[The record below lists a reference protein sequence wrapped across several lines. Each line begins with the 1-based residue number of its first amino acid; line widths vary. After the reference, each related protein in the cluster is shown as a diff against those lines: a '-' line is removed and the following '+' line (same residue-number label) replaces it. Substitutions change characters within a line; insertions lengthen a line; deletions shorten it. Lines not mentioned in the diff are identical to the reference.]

1 MDLNSIKE
9 LELKKVNKFF
19 KINTLSLRRRIFL
32 SMLFLTTFSTI
43 LITIVSL
50 IHFRYEAKEYHE
62 ERLSRKESAI
72 KEHIEYI
79 LKTTS
84 YPLLTKNIRLIFKDR
99 IHELSDIHSLEI
111 NFFDLNGKLLLSSK
125 SAFKIDKKIPNIE
138 SEVLKN
144 LRNSSEKRIV
154 ITKSNEND
162 TYLKSSFSYIKDI
175 KFKNLAILNIPYEE
189 NSDFY
194 NEEARNFLTRYA
206 QVYAIMF
213 IISILLSYLL
223 SRNITKSISQIS
235 EKLEITQFNKRNK
248 KLTLQPGN
256 QEKKEIISSYNNMV
270 DTLEESAQKLAQSE
284 REHAWR
290 EMAKQVAHEIKNPL
304 TPMRLTIQSFQRK
317 FDVNDPNINQK
328 LNDYSETLI
337 QQIDTMTTVA
347 SAFSNF
353 ANMPG
358 QQNELLNIVQI
369 SKKALEIFNEDYI
382 QFHTTEKEIFTLFDR
397 AQLTRIVTNL
407 VKNAIQ
413 AIPENQELKSVIV
426 ALSKVENQFVLKIS
440 DNGIGIS
447 KENAGFIFE
456 PKFTTKNSGMGLGLA
471 IIKNIIEN
479 YKGTITFDT
488 EEGKGTTFTV
498 TLPIKN

>member
-1 MDLNSIKE
+1 M
-9 LELKKVNKFF
+9 
-19 KINTLSLRRRIFL
+19 
-32 SMLFLTTFSTI
+32 
-43 LITIVSL
+43 
-50 IHFRYEAKEYHE
+50 
-62 ERLSRKESAI
+62 
-72 KEHIEYI
+72 
-79 LKTTS
+79 
-84 YPLLTKNIRLIFKDR
+84 
-99 IHELSDIHSLEI
+99 
-111 NFFDLNGKLLLSSK
+111 SSK
-125 SAFKIDKKIPNIE
+125 SAFKIDKKVPNINAE
-138 SEVLKN
+138 ILKD
-144 LRNSSEKRIV
+144 LQNSSEKRVV
-154 ITKSNEND
+154 ITKSQENE
-162 TYLKSSFSYIKDI
+162 TFLKSSFSYIKDI

-235 EKLEITQFNKRNK
+235 EKLEITQFNKRNQ

-256 QEKKEIISSYNNMV
+256 QEINGLISSYNNMV

-317 FDVNDPNINQK
+317 FDINDPNINQK

-382 QFHTTEKEIFTLFDR
+382 QFNTTEKEIFTLFDR

-413 AIPENQELKSVIV
+413 AIPESQETKSVIV
-426 ALSKVENQFVLKIS
+426 ALSKTENQFILKIS

-488 EEGKGTTFTV
+488 EEGKGTTFIV